1 MLVATTPVVPSRLEQ
16 EATQFLQSC
25 VGTWH
30 SQRRYY
36 TLSSGATQDVIC
48 TIEVEWLDP
57 HGRDLLHL
65 AHRHGLHPEQNPR
78 EAFVSGVRISWESQY
93 LPNSQNSSHPPA
105 SATTAPEATHS
116 PDQATNPDPNPDPTP
131 ATDSQVATQNLAP
144 ADPASANPAPTN
156 SAPTN
161 SAPTN
166 PASASPATQP
176 IIQKPAGPQSARHA
190 HRGTT
195 GSSLFGVLGDR
206 LYRDRG
212 FATPD
217 PITSRYSFPQ
227 AHTLLTE
234 TAYDGSSFSEE
245 CKLIGQ
251 NYRTRQTVIMRHG
264 VTQVIGQYVETRL
277 S

>member
-1 MLVATTPVVPSRLEQ
+1 MLVALAPVVPSRLEQ

-30 SQRRYY
+30 SQRRYH

-65 AHRHGLHPEQNPR
+65 AHRHGLHPEQNPQ

-93 LPNSQNSSHPPA
+93 LPNSQDSSPPPA
-105 SATTAPEATHS
+105 SATTAPEAAQS
-116 PDQATNPDPNPDPTP
+116 PNPVTDPTP
-131 ATDSQVATQNLAP
+131 NQNLAPTNPAPTNPAPTNPAPTNPAPTQNLAP
-144 ADPASANPAPTN
+144 ATP
-156 SAPTN
+156 
-161 SAPTN
+161 
-166 PASASPATQP
+166 P
-176 IIQKPAGPQSARHA
+176 IIQKPAGPQSARHG

-251 NYRTRQTVIMRHG
+251 NYRTRQTVIMRQG